1 MKKINILL
9 VCNAGMSTSLLIE
22 KIEKAGAEQAIE
34 ATVDARPVD
43 DLKNHLAD
51 KDVVLLGPQVRFK
64 EKQVKEMVEGK
75 IPVSIIDMSAYGTL
89 NGVKVLQQAIS
100 LVEN

>member
-22 KIEKAGAEQAIE
+22 KIEKAGAEKSIE
-34 ATVDARPVD
+34 TIVDARPVD

-51 KDVVLLGPQVRFK
+51 KNVILLGPQVRFK

-75 IPVSIIDMSAYGTL
+75 IPVSIIDMSAYGTM
-89 NGVKVLQQAIS
+89 NGEKVLQQAIS
-100 LVEN
+100 LVEK

>member
-22 KIEKAGAEQAIE
+22 KIEKAGAEKSIE
-34 ATVDARPVD
+34 TIVDERPVD

-51 KDVVLLGPQVRFK
+51 KNVILLGPQVRFK

-75 IPVSIIDMSAYGTL
+75 IPVSIIDMSAYGTM
-89 NGVKVLQQAIS
+89 NGEKVLQQALS
-100 LVEN
+100 LVEK